1 MPTPYRAPDISVVL
15 PACKRVDMLDR
26 CLEALVRQTLQADR
40 YEVIVVDTD
49 PACGARKLVAVWQ
62 AGTHGRGPALRY
74 LAGNGQ
80 GAFTAALNRG
90 WRAAH
95 GALVAFTG
103 EDGVP
108 APGWLQHALSAFDA
122 RADAVLG
129 HVETTLPAAPT
140 AHQRDVQ
147 RHAGSACVATNLLC
161 RKAVLAA
168 LCGFDERFRAGWRAD
183 SDLHFRLLAM
193 RARVVR
199 APAAVV
205 ALAPPPARW
214 GASLRELR
222 KFDVD
227 ALLYKKHPR
236 QYRRRIVAPPR
247 YLYYGCVLAL
257 MAVLV
262 GRLGDWR
269 ALVLAGLALWC
280 AGTALL
286 YWQGLRGTS
295 RRPTHLVEALV
306 TAAFTPPLAV
316 YWRLNGA
323 LRHRVRFA

>member
-1 MPTPYRAPDISVVL
+1 MPSPFRVPDISVVL
-15 PACKRVDMLDR
+15 PACERVDLLDR

-49 PACGARKLVAVWQ
+49 PACSARKLVAVWQ
-62 AGTHGRGPALRY
+62 AGTHGRGPTLRY
-74 LAGNGQ
+74 LAGNGP
-80 GAFTAALNRG
+80 GALTAALNRG
-90 WRAAH
+90 WRAAR

-103 EDGVP
+103 EEGVP
-108 APGWLQHALSAFDA
+108 AAGWLQHALAAFDKHTA
-122 RADAVLG
+122 AALG
-129 HVETTLPAAPT
+129 RVETSLPAAPT

-147 RHAGSACVATNLLC
+147 RHAGSGCVATNLVC

-205 ALAPPPARW
+205 ALPPPPARW

-222 KFDVD
+222 KFHVD

-236 QYRRRIVAPPR
+236 QYRRRIAAPPR
-247 YLYYGCVLAL
+247 RLYYGCVLAL
-257 MAVLV
+257 LVVLA
-262 GRLGDWR
+262 GRLGDWH
-269 ALVLAGLALWC
+269 ALALTGMALWC

-286 YWQGLRGTS
+286 LLQGLRGTS

-306 TAAFTPPLAV
+306 TAALTPPLAV
-316 YWRLNGA
+316 YWRLHGA

>member
-1 MPTPYRAPDISVVL
+1 MPIPLRAPDISVVL
-15 PACKRVDMLDR
+15 PACNRVDLLDR
-26 CLEALVRQTLQADR
+26 CLEALLRQTLHADR

-62 AGTHGRGPALRY
+62 AGTHGHGPALRY
-74 LAGNGQ
+74 LAGNGP
-80 GAFTAALNRG
+80 GALTAALNRG

-95 GALVAFTG
+95 GALIAFTG

-108 APGWLQHALSAFDA
+108 APSWLHHALDAFDA

-129 HVETTLPAAPT
+129 RVEAPLPAAPT

-147 RHAGSACVATNLLC
+147 RHAGSACVATNLVC
-161 RKAVLAA
+161 RKAVLTA
-168 LCGFDERFRAGWRAD
+168 LSGFDERFRAGWRAD

-205 ALAPPPARW
+205 ALPPPPARW

-222 KFDVD
+222 KFNVD

-236 QYRRRIVAPPR
+236 QYRKRIALPPR
-247 YLYYGCVLAL
+247 RLYYGCVLAL
-257 MAVLV
+257 LMALI

-269 ALVLAGLALWC
+269 TLALAGVALWC

-286 YWQGLRGTS
+286 YLHGLRGTS
-295 RRPTHLVEALV
+295 RGPTHLVEALV
-306 TAAFTPPLAV
+306 TAALTPPLAV